1 MFREDVICQRC
12 FRLKNYNEVQD
23 VGMDSEDFLNLLTGL
38 SDQKGI
44 VVNVVD
50 VFDFED
56 HSLTRLSELLEIKN
70 YFSSKQT

>member
-23 VGMDSEDFLNLLTGL
+23 VGMDSEDFKFINRIVR
-38 SDQKGI
+38 SKGI